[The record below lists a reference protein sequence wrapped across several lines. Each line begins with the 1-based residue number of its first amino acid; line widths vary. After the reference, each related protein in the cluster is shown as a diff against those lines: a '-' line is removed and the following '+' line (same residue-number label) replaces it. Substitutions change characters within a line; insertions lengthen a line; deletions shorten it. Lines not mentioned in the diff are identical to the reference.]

1 MKEIT
6 INAQARTEYG
16 KKASRDLRRAGQIPA
31 VFYGVEKGEN
41 GLPVA
46 KSIQVSEKELAKLLY
61 TPNVYIVNL
70 VVDGKSVKAILKD
83 LQCDFVTDRPVH
95 VDFYQITEDKP
106 VVFEI
111 PVKLNGLAEG
121 VRAGG
126 KLTLNVRKLAV
137 KALYTQFPDTLDI
150 DVTNLGLG
158 KAMKVAELSYEGLEI
173 ITSKEAE
180 AININKVYQ
189 FTKSKIWNEM
199 IQAKEVQREKPF
211 YINIPAKEIY
221 NDDLDE
227 KVLVQGVIDLYY
239 ITQEDELILVD
250 FKTDFVE
257 NRDERI
263 LIDKYKTQLELYR
276 RAIESAL
283 DKKVD
288 KIFIYST
295 YLEREILL

>member
-6 INAQARTEYG
+6 LNAQTRTEYG

-31 VFYGVEKGEN
+31 VFYGVEKGED

-46 KSIQVSEKELAKLLY
+46 KSIKISEKELAKLLY

-70 VVDGKSVKAILKD
+70 VVDGTPVKAILKD

-126 KLTLNVRKLAV
+126 KLALNVRKLAV

-150 DVTNLGLG
+150 DVTNLALG
-158 KAMKVAELSYEGLEI
+158 KTMKVGELSYEGLEI
-173 ITSKEAE
+173 ITSKEVVVCAVRMTRAARAAAAE
-180 AININKVYQ
+180 
-189 FTKSKIWNEM
+189 
-199 IQAKEVQREKPF
+199 
-211 YINIPAKEIY
+211 
-221 NDDLDE
+221 
-227 KVLVQGVIDLYY
+227 
-239 ITQEDELILVD
+239 
-250 FKTDFVE
+250 VE
-257 NRDERI
+257 ASE
-263 LIDKYKTQLELYR
+263 E
-276 RAIESAL
+276 
-283 DKKVD
+283 
-288 KIFIYST
+288 
-295 YLEREILL
+295 

>member
-95 VDFYQITEDKP
+95 VDFYQITEDKS

-137 KALYTQFPDTLDI
+137 KALYTQFPDTLEI

-173 ITSKEAE
+173 ITSKEVVVCAVRMTRAARAAAAE
-180 AININKVYQ
+180 A
-189 FTKSKIWNEM
+189 
-199 IQAKEVQREKPF
+199 
-211 YINIPAKEIY
+211 
-221 NDDLDE
+221 
-227 KVLVQGVIDLYY
+227 
-239 ITQEDELILVD
+239 
-250 FKTDFVE
+250 
-257 NRDERI
+257 
-263 LIDKYKTQLELYR
+263 
-276 RAIESAL
+276 ESA
-283 DKKVD
+283 
-288 KIFIYST
+288 
-295 YLEREILL
+295 E

>member
-46 KSIQVSEKELAKLLY
+46 KSIQVSEKDLAKLLY

-137 KALYTQFPDTLDI
+137 KALDTQFPDTLDI

-173 ITSKEAE
+173 ITSKEVVVCAVRMTRAARAAAAE
-180 AININKVYQ
+180 A
-189 FTKSKIWNEM
+189 
-199 IQAKEVQREKPF
+199 
-211 YINIPAKEIY
+211 
-221 NDDLDE
+221 
-227 KVLVQGVIDLYY
+227 
-239 ITQEDELILVD
+239 
-250 FKTDFVE
+250 
-257 NRDERI
+257 
-263 LIDKYKTQLELYR
+263 
-276 RAIESAL
+276 ESA
-283 DKKVD
+283 
-288 KIFIYST
+288 
-295 YLEREILL
+295 E

>member
-31 VFYGVEKGEN
+31 VFYGVEKDEN

-173 ITSKEAE
+173 ITSKEVVVCAVRMTRAARAAAAE
-180 AININKVYQ
+180 A
-189 FTKSKIWNEM
+189 
-199 IQAKEVQREKPF
+199 
-211 YINIPAKEIY
+211 
-221 NDDLDE
+221 
-227 KVLVQGVIDLYY
+227 
-239 ITQEDELILVD
+239 
-250 FKTDFVE
+250 
-257 NRDERI
+257 
-263 LIDKYKTQLELYR
+263 
-276 RAIESAL
+276 ESA
-283 DKKVD
+283 
-288 KIFIYST
+288 
-295 YLEREILL
+295 E

>member
-6 INAQARTEYG
+6 INAQTRTEYG

-46 KSIQVSEKELAKLLY
+46 KSIKISEKELAKLLY

-70 VVDGKSVKAILKD
+70 IVDGTPVKAILKD

-126 KLTLNVRKLAV
+126 KLALNVRKLAV

-150 DVTNLGLG
+150 DVTNLALG
-158 KAMKVAELSYEGLEI
+158 KTMKVGELSYEGLEI
-173 ITSKEAE
+173 ITSKEVVVCAVRMTRAARAAAAE
-180 AININKVYQ
+180 AEA
-189 FTKSKIWNEM
+189 SE
-199 IQAKEVQREKPF
+199 E
-211 YINIPAKEIY
+211 
-221 NDDLDE
+221 
-227 KVLVQGVIDLYY
+227 
-239 ITQEDELILVD
+239 
-250 FKTDFVE
+250 
-257 NRDERI
+257 
-263 LIDKYKTQLELYR
+263 
-276 RAIESAL
+276 
-283 DKKVD
+283 
-288 KIFIYST
+288 
-295 YLEREILL
+295 

>member
-46 KSIQVSEKELAKLLY
+46 KSIKISEKELAKLLY

-70 VVDGKSVKAILKD
+70 IVDGTPVKAILKD

-126 KLTLNVRKLAV
+126 KLALNVRMLAV

-158 KAMKVAELSYEGLEI
+158 KAMKVGELSYEGLEI
-173 ITSKEAE
+173 ITSKEVVVCAVRMTRAARAAAAE
-180 AININKVYQ
+180 A
-189 FTKSKIWNEM
+189 
-199 IQAKEVQREKPF
+199 
-211 YINIPAKEIY
+211 
-221 NDDLDE
+221 
-227 KVLVQGVIDLYY
+227 
-239 ITQEDELILVD
+239 
-250 FKTDFVE
+250 
-257 NRDERI
+257 
-263 LIDKYKTQLELYR
+263 
-276 RAIESAL
+276 ES
-283 DKKVD
+283 
-288 KIFIYST
+288 S
-295 YLEREILL
+295 EE

>member
-158 KAMKVAELSYEGLEI
+158 TAMKVAELSYEGLEI
-173 ITSKEAE
+173 ITSKEVVVCAVRMTRAARAAAAE
-180 AININKVYQ
+180 A
-189 FTKSKIWNEM
+189 
-199 IQAKEVQREKPF
+199 
-211 YINIPAKEIY
+211 
-221 NDDLDE
+221 
-227 KVLVQGVIDLYY
+227 
-239 ITQEDELILVD
+239 
-250 FKTDFVE
+250 
-257 NRDERI
+257 
-263 LIDKYKTQLELYR
+263 
-276 RAIESAL
+276 ESA
-283 DKKVD
+283 
-288 KIFIYST
+288 
-295 YLEREILL
+295 E

>member
-6 INAQARTEYG
+6 LNAQTRTEYG

-46 KSIQVSEKELAKLLY
+46 KSIKISEKELAKLLY

-70 VVDGKSVKAILKD
+70 VVDGTPVKAILKD

-126 KLTLNVRKLAV
+126 KLALNVRKLAV

-150 DVTNLGLG
+150 DVTNLALG
-158 KAMKVAELSYEGLEI
+158 KTMKVGELSYEGLEI
-173 ITSKEAE
+173 ITSKEVVVCAVRMTRAARAAAAE
-180 AININKVYQ
+180 AEA
-189 FTKSKIWNEM
+189 SE
-199 IQAKEVQREKPF
+199 E
-211 YINIPAKEIY
+211 
-221 NDDLDE
+221 
-227 KVLVQGVIDLYY
+227 
-239 ITQEDELILVD
+239 
-250 FKTDFVE
+250 
-257 NRDERI
+257 
-263 LIDKYKTQLELYR
+263 
-276 RAIESAL
+276 
-283 DKKVD
+283 
-288 KIFIYST
+288 
-295 YLEREILL
+295 